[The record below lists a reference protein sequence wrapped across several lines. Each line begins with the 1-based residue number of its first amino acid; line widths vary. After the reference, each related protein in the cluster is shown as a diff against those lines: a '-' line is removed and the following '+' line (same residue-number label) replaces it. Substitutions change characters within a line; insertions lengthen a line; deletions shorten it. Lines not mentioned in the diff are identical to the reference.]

1 MKKYMIAIAVL
12 ALVLT
17 LPCTAAVEKLEPITE
32 SFGFVSAK
40 IDNLTNGTSTTT
52 TNLNVQSSGSYAF
65 GNVMAYFSFNCQ
77 PSTNYRITVK
87 LTNSGGFET
96 EQYKQAVVLL
106 NMWLHNYQDN
116 GTWRYSD
123 NGGTNVLRIK
133 GTNNI
138 YYNSAGSATQF
149 THTNTV
155 NYIRYSYNTGI
166 RAIDIDSM
174 EVIFNFSTSDQTP
187 ADPSENLI
195 TFYGN
200 IQIDN
205 QTNDQIGGL
214 ESTIVGDPNA
224 PTPPSVE
231 NVQGGI
237 SDLESAEQDIFDQI
251 GDIELPIPEWDGII
265 ADITGGMQFARNIFE
280 LLFQINFIYY
290 VVFVVLLFGF
300 IMFILRLRR

>member
-17 LPCTAAVEKLEPITE
+17 LPCTAAIEQLEPITE

-40 IDNLTNGTSTTT
+40 IDNMTTGTSV
-52 TNLNVQSSGSYAF
+52 TNNNINVQNGGSFAF
-65 GNVMAYFSFNCQ
+65 GNVMAYFTFNCQ
-77 PSTNYRITVK
+77 PSTNYRITVT

-96 EQYKQAVVLL
+96 AQYKQAEVLL

-116 GTWRYSD
+116 GTWRYAD
-123 NGGTNVLRIK
+123 NGGTNVLRIR
-133 GTNNI
+133 GSNGI
-138 YYNSAGSATQF
+138 YTTAMGETTQF

-155 NYIRYSYNTGI
+155 NYIRYSYATGI
-166 RAIDIDSM
+166 RAVDIDTM

-205 QTNDQIGGL
+205 QTSDQLNSL

-224 PTPPSVE
+224 PTPPSVD

-237 SDLESAEQDIFDQI
+237 SNLESAEQDIFDQI
-251 GDIELPIPEWDGII
+251 GNVDLPIPEWDSII

-280 LLFQINFIYY
+280 SLFQINFIYY

>member
-231 NVQGGI
+231 NVQVVSLIWKAPSKI
-237 SDLESAEQDIFDQI
+237 SLIRLVILSCLSRNGTVSLQI
-251 GDIELPIPEWDGII
+251 LPAVCSLQEIYLNYYFKSILF
-265 ADITGGMQFARNIFE
+265 IT
-280 LLFQINFIYY
+280 LFSLCCCLVSSCLY
-290 VVFVVLLFGF
+290 
-300 IMFILRLRR
+300 